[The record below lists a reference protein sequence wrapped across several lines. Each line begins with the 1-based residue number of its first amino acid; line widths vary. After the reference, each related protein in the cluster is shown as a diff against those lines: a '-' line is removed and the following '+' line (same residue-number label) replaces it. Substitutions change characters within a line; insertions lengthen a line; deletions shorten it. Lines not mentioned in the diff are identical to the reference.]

1 MTRATGVDWR
11 RPFPVEF
18 QFFEA
23 TKSCP
28 PDELAMRL
36 TVGARHLFSQLSPA
50 ALENQTSIA
59 RQRIGEDWSALSED
73 VAACVAANRD
83 AAQFII
89 NLGEVCTADLLA
101 ILLT

>member
-1 MTRATGVDWR
+1 MWIGVVLSLSSFNSSR
-11 RPFPVEF
+11 LPSLTP
-18 QFFEA
+18 
-23 TKSCP
+23 S

-59 RQRIGEDWSALSED
+59 RQRIGEDWSTLSED